1 MIDEKGSGSRNSS
14 QDVLALD
21 ILAPSSLQTSAPVEQ
36 SQDTVNDGTEESNYD
51 DKYIKEKDKEPTES
65 ILAWRAKVESIKSPN
80 AVRRWYLKNGKDQ
93 KRGVDAPTEPAV
105 VEHPEWFEV
114 ELPMDGLPVGTYEV
128 CFCAS
133 LKDAA
138 AVTEELCFTLSLDG
152 YSSTSVRQEEVQHMP
167 NDDFTRFKLHRQVD
181 FGGGESDL
189 SFKIFVTAG
198 DHSGPLFDIHY
209 IEIRNNHSKPIP
221 GVLEYVLYG
230 DGKPDQ
236 VVAVGQYGKAFKE
249 SVNIRAFGVSDNGS
263 HAATLHFADGLAH
276 VDIWDLHAEG
286 NRASPLHPQ
295 VYDVASAHTTFIIPN
310 SVAISTDIKPGQLS
324 INISSSGSQVAV
336 CSDSEVK
343 DGGIPFRVFRSAPA
357 APADKNLSDP
367 WRLVKAKTVCDN
379 SHYNLISFYREDFN
393 NSDEDAERFWT
404 YDGKSF
410 TVYSIS
416 GNWNRLYTLSM
427 QGEAN
432 ALTAQAV
439 LGSMQGRYF
448 AWTGTKGI
456 ISVLDFST
464 GKLVSRIHP
473 GSDKS
478 SFPCLSLDGS
488 MIAFSL
494 NGAIHVRDT
503 LTDIPIAVYKER
515 FETLT
520 DHELVF
526 GKDHFLTF
534 NSEIAISN
542 TLDTRSVVQVSDGS
556 VIKSYYVHEDYHY
569 LYPQSGHDA
578 FFAYAHGSNLDIL
591 KPGPIFSSAALH
603 DGGLDGAC
611 SLNVYELLTLGLEST
626 HELVNATGTKFTVYT
641 TYRSRSLKEES
652 SMLIYVTVYGESDDD
667 KQVMEIYM
675 GRSPHDYFAF
685 FLPET
690 SQLGLVTD
698 DYFQLWTLAA
708 EKPRVCE
715 LVMYLKYQRFPE
727 VDPDIVTCERAIS
740 AVKACK
746 HGKNFNLR
754 LSEPFFYKN
763 DGSFIEI
770 LETQHE
776 DTLTI
781 PATSEDTLGTSDIYR
796 LTGGYIGLIDFYS
809 SAGESAKRA
818 IVRYLK
824 SRIRVTQQNPV
835 SSLITLCS
843 NWTQDRSS
851 TLEAMIADML
861 PIDLITW
868 APDANTTKE
877 SDVLTIILEKAK
889 FHSSTL
895 PVVRIIMD
903 YCVHHA
909 YRSHNLA
916 FISPF
921 FSNLRDFMEIYPDEA
936 KELLGR
942 IAFVPVGH
950 RSNILNNHAIIHS
963 PGFRLQFWKPSIKT
977 LSEST
982 DPILQFRVSSGP
994 LDPSTNRFTLPLF
1007 LASFDALWSYRDD
1020 KMPIRSNS
1028 DAMAEASNKTTTAWW
1043 KILLHM
1049 LRLKSHLRMDAY
1061 VECYNFD
1068 LEFFDNPAIAALV
1081 AYKWNTIGFWYWFV
1095 RFFFQCCFYALV
1107 AIASILQVY
1116 YPEPSKLVGLFIA
1129 IIVMSAGFVW
1139 LELLQAI
1146 RSVARYANSGY
1157 NVLDMV
1163 AFLLPMAASIDQV
1176 IVIYQK
1182 DSHGNNRLLSYSVL
1196 AVFLHMLFELRIN
1209 KMVCKYVTIIQE
1221 AVSEIKVFFF
1231 IFAGGILAF
1240 AIAVLHLLRSCP
1252 YEGCDEPTTDFS
1264 DNFLGALFQTYF
1276 FLGGRWDP
1284 VSDEFATKE
1293 WGFQLMMALFFFF
1306 TIILML
1312 NVLIALVNVAF
1323 VKGDDSWRLI
1333 WIESRLRYIESAEN
1347 MSYHIPG
1354 FRQTYDLFPKEIYF
1368 TAGPKQVKEFRKT
1381 HPANGKSDEE
1391 ADRTEE
1397 LMCQSASE
1405 LVYVHENNMSKEND
1419 EEGMLNYAGPV
1430 LTPTNM
1436 AMFLDIDNDT
1446 ADVGEEGVEG
1456 VEGVE
1461 GDNGE
1466 VEDGTAPSVGSG
1478 IAEVV
1483 EGNED
1488 NSGSGTAGIVEV
1500 AEGNEDKSGS
1510 STAGQDG
1517 IASEPESEAIKAL
1530 SAQVGALKTQLAEQ
1544 QQQAQRQFEELRNLL
1559 LVRQTA

>member
-1 MIDEKGSGSRNSS
+1 MVDEKGSGSRNSS
-14 QDVLALD
+14 QEILALD

-36 SQDTVNDGTEESNYD
+36 SQDTVNDDTEDYNYD
-51 DKYIKEKDKEPTES
+51 DDYIEEKDEEPTES
-65 ILAWRAKVESIKSPN
+65 IFAWRAKMESIKSPN
-80 AVRRWYLKNGKDQ
+80 GALK
-93 KRGVDAPTEPAV
+93 RHLPTKPVV
-105 VEHPEWFEV
+105 VEYPGGFEAR
-114 ELPMDGLPVGTYEV
+114 LPMDDVPVGTYELV
-128 CFCAS
+128 FCAS
-133 LKDAA
+133 LKDAT
-138 AVTEELCFTLSLDG
+138 AVTEDMWIRTANEAKDGFIFTP
-152 YSSTSVRQEEVQHMP
+152 EEVQHMP
-167 NDDFTRFKLHRQVD
+167 KDDFTRFKLHRQVD
-181 FGGGESDL
+181 FEDRERDL
-189 SFKIFVTAG
+189 KFQIIATAG
-198 DHSGPLFDIHY
+198 DHSGPLYEIHY
-209 IEIRNNHSKPIP
+209 IEIRSNQSKPIP
-221 GVLEYVLYG
+221 GVLEHVLYG

-236 VVAVGQYGKAFKE
+236 IVAVGQYGKAFKE
-249 SVNIRAFGVSDNGS
+249 SVNIRAFDVSDNGG
-263 HAATLHFADGLAH
+263 HAATLYFADGLAH
-276 VDIWDLHAEG
+276 VDVWDLHGGG
-286 NRASPLHPQ
+286 NRTSLMQPQ
-295 VYDVASAHTTFIIPN
+295 VYNVASAHTMFNIPN
-310 SVAISTDIKPGQLS
+310 SVAVSADIKPGQLS

-336 CSDSEVK
+336 CSDNEVK
-343 DGGIPFRVFRSAPA
+343 DGGIPFRVFRSALA

-367 WRLVKAKTVCDN
+367 WKLVKAKTVCDN
-379 SHYNLISFYREDFN
+379 SHYNLASFYREDIN

-404 YDGKSF
+404 CDGRSF
-410 TVYSIS
+410 TVYSIG

-427 QGEAN
+427 RGEAN

-439 LGSMQGRYF
+439 LGSIQGRYF

-456 ISVLDFST
+456 ISVWDFST
-464 GKLVSRIHP
+464 GKLVSRIHS

-503 LTDIPIAVYKER
+503 LTGIPIAVYKEGL
-515 FETLT
+515 EDQTN
-520 DHELVF
+520 HELVF

-534 NSEIAISN
+534 NSSIS
-542 TLDTRSVVQVSDGS
+542 TSYIMGKPDTRSAVQVHDSS
-556 VIKSYYVHEDYHY
+556 IVKSHYVHEDYHFH
-569 LYPQSGHDA
+569 YPQTGHDA
-578 FFAYAHGSNLDIL
+578 IFAYAHGSNLDIL
-591 KPGPIFSSAALH
+591 KPGPLLSSAALN
-603 DGGLDGAC
+603 DCGLDGAC
-611 SLNVYELLTLGLEST
+611 GLNVYEPLYLSIEST
-626 HELVNATGTKFTVYT
+626 FELENATGTKFTVYT
-641 TYRSRSLKEES
+641 TYRFIKES
-652 SMLIYVTVYGESDDD
+652 HSKVIYVTAHGAGDDD
-667 KQVMEIYM
+667 KQVMEIFM
-675 GRSPHDYFAF
+675 GGSRYDCFGF

-690 SQLGLVTD
+690 SQLGLVSD
-698 DYFQLWTLAA
+698 GYFQLWTLAA

-715 LVMYLKYQRFPE
+715 LAMYLKYQRFPE
-727 VDPDIVTCERAIS
+727 VDADIKFCERKIS
-740 AVKACK
+740 AAKVCK
-746 HGKNFNLR
+746 HGKNFNLH
-754 LSEPFFYKN
+754 LSAPSFFKN
-763 DGSFIEI
+763 DEDVTGT
-770 LETQHE
+770 LGTQHE

-781 PATSEDTLGTSDIYR
+781 PVTSEDTLGTSDLYR
-796 LTGGYIGLIDFYS
+796 LTEGYIGLIDFYS
-809 SAGESAKRA
+809 WAGESVKRA
-818 IVRYLK
+818 IVRYLR

-835 SSLITLCS
+835 SSLITFCS
-843 NWTQDRSS
+843 IWTQDHSS
-851 TLEAMIADML
+851 MLEVMIAEML

-877 SDVLTIILEKAK
+877 SDVLAIILEKAK
-889 FHSSTL
+889 FHSAAL
-895 PVVRIIMD
+895 PIVRIIMD

-921 FSNLRDFMEIYPDEA
+921 FNNLRDFMEIYPDEA

-950 RSNILNNHAIIHS
+950 RSSILNNHAIIHP

-994 LDPSTNRFTLPLF
+994 SDPSNNRFNLPVF
-1007 LASFDALWSYRDD
+1007 LASFDALWSYRDG
-1020 KMPIRSNS
+1020 KMPIGSNS
-1028 DAMAEASNKTTTAWW
+1028 DAMAEATNTTTTAWW
-1043 KILLHM
+1043 KALFHM
-1049 LRLKSHLRMDAY
+1049 LRLKSQLRMDAY

-1176 IVIYQK
+1176 VVIYQK

-1354 FRQTYDLFPKEIYF
+1354 LRQTYDLFPKEIYF

-1381 HPANGKSDEE
+1381 HPANGKGDEE
-1391 ADRTEE
+1391 ADKTEE
-1397 LMCQSASE
+1397 LMCQSPNE
-1405 LVYVHENNMSKEND
+1405 LAYVHENNMSKEN
-1419 EEGMLNYAGPV
+1419 EEGGILNYAGALIMPDPV
-1430 LTPTNM
+1430 SIP
-1436 AMFLDIDNDT
+1436 FDDDNDA
-1446 ADVGEEGVEG
+1446 ADAGEEGVEG
-1456 VEGVE
+1456 
-1461 GDNGE
+1461 DKGE
-1466 VEDGTAPSVGSG
+1466 VEDGTAPSVGAG
-1478 IAEVV
+1478 IAKVV
-1483 EGNED
+1483 
-1488 NSGSGTAGIVEV
+1488 
-1500 AEGNEDKSGS
+1500 EGNEDKSGGT
-1510 STAGQDG
+1510 TAGQDG
-1517 IASEPESEAIKAL
+1517 IANEPESEAIKAL
-1530 SAQVGALKTQLAEQ
+1530 SAQVGALKMQLAEQ